1 MSDDPLDIEYRNGVY
16 AREWFIEKDE
26 TWFCGQ
32 CTGMLAN
39 APIIAWHCTQDMA
52 AFVQRTH
59 AGLVSY
65 PQCMRVG
72 VKTAA
77 TAAYWVANAPDYKL
91 RQAFCCR

>member
-1 MSDDPLDIEYRNGVY
+1 MTAGKPHSPTDQI
-16 AREWFIEKDE
+16 
-26 TWFCGQ
+26 CGQ